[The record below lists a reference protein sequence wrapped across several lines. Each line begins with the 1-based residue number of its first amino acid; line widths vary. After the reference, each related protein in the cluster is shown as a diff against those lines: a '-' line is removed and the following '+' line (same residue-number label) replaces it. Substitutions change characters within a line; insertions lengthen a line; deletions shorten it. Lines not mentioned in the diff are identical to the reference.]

1 MRSAWSVA
9 SERII
14 IPRLDSLTDQS
25 GIRGKAD
32 QVYLGGNLLEN
43 VNILIL
49 MTYRTKSW
57 ISSSQEQP
65 TRSKAITEGNL
76 GLKDR

>member
-43 VNILIL
+43 VNIWILIGQSRGL
-49 MTYRTKSW
+49 VAVRN
-57 ISSSQEQP
+57 SQQG
-65 TRSKAITEGNL
+65 R
-76 GLKDR
+76 RQ